1 MDDDI
6 DIVAALYNRSESRC
20 SRSSVN
26 TIDDVQQYF
35 DLAIAAGES
44 QLRNEQ
50 GEPSS
55 HLTTT
60 WLTPLQFCSCSG
72 YLPL

>member
-1 MDDDI
+1 MVCHLTFRITFDDDI

-55 HLTTT
+55 HLTTA
-60 WLTPLQFCSCSG
+60 C
-72 YLPL
+72 